1 VLATVSTPIGR
12 CSTSIKRY
20 ASILSLMAP
29 RSLVSHRVGPSH
41 SAPIVELY
49 ASLDPPM
56 SVVTVAARRHTP
68 RELVHKKSILRV
80 SFSRDIWGIT
90 AAVSDH

>member
-12 CSTSIKRY
+12 CSTSIK
-20 ASILSLMAP
+20 
-29 RSLVSHRVGPSH
+29 RVGPSH

>member
-1 VLATVSTPIGR
+1 
-12 CSTSIKRY
+12 
-20 ASILSLMAP
+20 
-29 RSLVSHRVGPSH
+29 
-41 SAPIVELY
+41 
-49 ASLDPPM
+49 M